1 MSQQAY
7 RTVTR
12 IAATLSTAADDLERI
27 TLPADAPEL
36 AAAEIASEV
45 EALRTLLRRAHILGL
60 SLLGESDALGER
72 GE

>member
-12 IAATLSTAADDLERI
+12 VAASLSTAADDLERLA
-27 TLPADAPEL
+27 LPTDAPEL
-36 AAAEIASEV
+36 AAAEIAAEV
-45 EALRTLLRRAHILGL
+45 DALRTLVRRAHLLGL